1 MDKDYTHERKPFS
14 WSGLVLNALLLL
26 GVLIS
31 IFPFY
36 WLVVMATRTNEDIF
50 AYPPKL
56 TPGPELVNNIQR
68 MLDSINFW
76 GSFANTLIV
85 AALSAVL
92 TMFLASLSG
101 FTFAKFQFPARNLL
115 FILILVTMMV
125 PSQLSTVPS
134 FVIMANIGW
143 VGTLQALIV
152 PGLAGAFGI
161 FWMRQYSATAIP
173 NDLIDAGRLDGC
185 NHFQLYANVALPLLR
200 PALAFLGIFTFITS
214 WNDYLWPLVVLI
226 NPDRITLQVALSQ
239 LQGLYQTDYALVMAG
254 TLMATIP
261 LIIIFIIGSKH
272 FISNIAAGAVKS

>member
-1 MDKDYTHERKPFS
+1 MDNYTVERKPFS
-14 WSGLVLNALLLL
+14 WSNLFLHVMLVVGLLV
-26 GVLIS
+26 S

-36 WLVVMATRTNEDIF
+36 WLFVMATRTNEDIF

-68 MLDSINFW
+68 MLESIDFW
-76 GSFANTLIV
+76 GSFVNTLIV
-85 AALSAVL
+85 ATLSAVL

-101 FTFAKFQFPARNLL
+101 FTFAKFDFPGRNLL
-115 FILILVTMMV
+115 FVLVLATMMV

-134 FVIMANIGW
+134 FVIMANFGW

-161 FWMRQYSATAIP
+161 FWMRQYAATSIP
-173 NDLIDAGRLDGC
+173 NDLLDAGRLDGC
-185 NHFQLYANVALPLLR
+185 NHFQLYTNVALPLLR
-200 PALAFLGIFTFITS
+200 PALAFLGIFTFITA

-261 LIIIFIIGSKH
+261 LIIVFILGSKH
-272 FISNIAAGAVKS
+272 FIGNIAAGAVKS